1 MGVSYVGL
9 IVGLGVFL
17 ALMAMILRAAV
28 AVANRIL
35 PKNDLPAEEQS
46 RWTRMHRSGLTIQIG
61 HEIYRIHSRRRK
73 QKTSYRCHLLR
84 FPHLD
89 LAVPA

>member
-35 PKNDLPAEEQS
+35 PKNDLPAEEQAVALDEDAS
-46 RWTRMHRSGLTIQIG
+46 IGSHDTDRPRDLLNPFSPPETENELPLPSVAIPTPGLG
-61 HEIYRIHSRRRK
+61 R
-73 QKTSYRCHLLR
+73 
-84 FPHLD
+84 
-89 LAVPA
+89 A